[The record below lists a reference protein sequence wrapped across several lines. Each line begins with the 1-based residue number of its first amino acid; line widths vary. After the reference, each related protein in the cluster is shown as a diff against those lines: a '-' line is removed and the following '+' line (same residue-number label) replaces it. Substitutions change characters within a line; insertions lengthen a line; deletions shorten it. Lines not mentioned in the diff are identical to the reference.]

1 MTTHHE
7 PKRGTTEMTGFD
19 SVAAAREL
27 RDSVPADQSR
37 LRGFM
42 DIVVRSFERDRERD
56 AQS

>member
-1 MTTHHE
+1 MTNHE
-7 PKRGTTEMTGFD
+7 TKRGTKEMTGFD

-27 RDSVPADQSR
+27 RDSVPADQQPR